1 MRGPILLTG
10 AAGFV
15 GRQVLKALL
24 GQSCAVKLVVREGQ
38 ERAFENVDGI
48 IEVVS
53 SVDMFAESASWW
65 ENVCTGVDTIIH
77 VAWYAEPGEYLQS
90 PRNLEC
96 LKGSLAIATAGVKV
110 GVRRIFGV
118 GTCFEYDLTGG
129 YLSVA
134 TPLNPLTL
142 YAAAKAAT
150 FLTLQAYCLTS
161 NVEFGWG
168 RLFYLYGDG
177 EDVRRFVP
185 YVKSKLAAGENAELT
200 SGHQIRDFM
209 DVADAG
215 QKIAELAISNVQ
227 GAVNICSGTPITIRD
242 LAEKIADEYGRRDL
256 LKFGMRADN
265 LIDPLCVVGVK

>member
-38 ERAFENVDGI
+38 ERTFENVDGI

-118 GTCFEYDLTGG
+118 GTCFEYDLTDG
-129 YLSVA
+129 YLSID
-134 TPLNPLTL
+134 TPLRPVTV
-142 YAAAKAAT
+142 YAATKAAT
-150 FLTLQAYCLTS
+150 YLTLKNYCSAS
-161 NVEFGWG
+161 NIEFGWG

-177 EDVRRFVP
+177 EDVRRLVP
-185 YVKSKLAAGENAELT
+185 YIRSQLEVGENAELT
-200 SGHQIRDFM
+200 SGKQIRDFM
-209 DVADAG
+209 DVEDAG
-215 QKIAELAISNVQ
+215 QEIAELATSNVQ
-227 GAVNICSGTPITIRD
+227 GAINICSGIPITIRE
-242 LAEKIADEYGRRDL
+242 LAEKIADEYNRRDL

-265 LIDPLCVVGVK
+265 LVDPLCVVGVK